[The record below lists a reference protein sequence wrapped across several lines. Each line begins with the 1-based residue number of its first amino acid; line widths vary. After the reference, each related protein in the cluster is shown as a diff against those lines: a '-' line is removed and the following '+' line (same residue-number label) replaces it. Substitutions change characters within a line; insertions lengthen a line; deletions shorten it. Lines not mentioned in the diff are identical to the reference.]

1 MSTTKDPAPRTGGSC
16 PRPCRAR
23 PAHSRSR
30 AAAQGHGQSPQ
41 HGARPRMERANP
53 LVPRIPRD
61 DEESTILMLAAI
73 WALETGRAL
82 PAAPPCQMSRDELIE
97 FWADPALEQAYTPSG
112 SGGPAAG
119 RGRVRPE
126 ARR

>member
-1 MSTTKDPAPRTGGSC
+1 MET
-16 PRPCRAR
+16 AR
-23 PAHSRSR
+23 
-30 AAAQGHGQSPQ
+30 
-41 HGARPRMERANP
+41 P

-82 PAAPPCQMSRDELIE
+82 PAAPPCQMSRDELID
-97 FWADPALEQAYTPSG
+97 FWADPALEEAYTPSG

-119 RGRVRPE
+119 GRRVRPE